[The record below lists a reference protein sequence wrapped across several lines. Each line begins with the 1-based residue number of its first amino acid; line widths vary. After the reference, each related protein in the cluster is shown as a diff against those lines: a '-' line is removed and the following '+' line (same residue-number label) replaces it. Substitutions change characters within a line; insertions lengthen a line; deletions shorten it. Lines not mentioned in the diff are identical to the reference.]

1 MGQGTLYLVA
11 TPIGNLD
18 DISYRAVS
26 LLRSA
31 VLIAAEDTRQTQK
44 LLNRYVISTPAVSY
58 HEHNKLSRVSEILA
72 ALERGDVALVSD
84 AGMPGLNDPGY
95 ELVRAALAAGHGV
108 SAAPGASAPVMA
120 LVISGLPT
128 DAFLYMG
135 YLPRRPVERRRRLQ
149 EVTMQPYT
157 LIFLETP
164 HRLLESLE
172 DIQAALGNRR
182 IAVARELTKLHEEVY
197 RGTLQEALA
206 HFTENEP
213 RGEFTLVIEGRTGEI
228 QGPWDEDTLAA
239 AIFAGLRA
247 GTPPSQL
254 ASEIAEKSGWQRRE
268 IYRKI
273 NELKDQDIDAKSE

>member
-1 MGQGTLYLVA
+1 
-11 TPIGNLD
+11 
-18 DISYRAVS
+18 
-26 LLRSA
+26 
-31 VLIAAEDTRQTQK
+31 
-44 LLNRYVISTPAVSY
+44 
-58 HEHNKLSRVSEILA
+58 
-72 ALERGDVALVSD
+72 
-84 AGMPGLNDPGY
+84 
-95 ELVRAALAAGHGV
+95 
-108 SAAPGASAPVMA
+108 
-120 LVISGLPT
+120 
-128 DAFLYMG
+128 
-135 YLPRRPVERRRRLQ
+135 
-149 EVTMQPYT
+149 MQPYT